1 MMNNNY
7 YHNDFKIEREKG
19 ITFPRGFK
27 ATALNC
33 GIRLKR
39 KDLAIVFSEEIA
51 KSCGVYTTNKFRAAP
66 VLITEE
72 NLSKSNGKLQAILI
86 NSGIANACTGEKG
99 LQDARKSI
107 NYLSEGLKI
116 NKEFVAVAS
125 TGKIGEFLSLEKIK
139 TGIERAIPQLSV
151 EGGSEAAEAILTTD
165 TKKKEIALSFDLNGK
180 EIRMGGMAKGS
191 GMIHPN
197 MATMLA
203 FIGTDIAIE
212 QKLLKEALKEV
223 VGKTFNMISV
233 DRDTSTND
241 TVLLMANGLANNPI
255 IKGKDE
261 NYRKFLSALYLITE
275 HLAKE
280 IVSDGEGATKLIEV
294 EVRNACSQED
304 AKNTAKAVID
314 SLLVKTAIFG
324 QDPNWGRILVAVG
337 YSGANIDISKL
348 DLFLEEKIVENGQP
362 ISYSKKKVREYLKNS
377 REIKMIIDL
386 KIGEEH
392 ATAWGCDLSYEY
404 IKINTKYN

>member
-377 REIKMIIDL
+377 QEIKMIIDL